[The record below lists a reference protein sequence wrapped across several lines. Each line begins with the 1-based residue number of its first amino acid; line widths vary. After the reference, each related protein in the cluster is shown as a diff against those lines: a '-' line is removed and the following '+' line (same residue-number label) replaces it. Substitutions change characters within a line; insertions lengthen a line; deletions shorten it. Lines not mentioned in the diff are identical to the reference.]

1 MPDEPNEL
9 FQTVARELTLSDRVT
24 DEIEALIVQSRLQIG
39 DKLPAERELAKQFG
53 VSRTV
58 VREAVRALVAKG
70 MLEVRMGSGTIV
82 CAPSAASV
90 SQSMAL
96 YLRGNQRQFDFAHVM
111 EVRSLFEVEIA
122 GLAAERHTA
131 DDIQKMSVILKQAV
145 EIDTR
150 EKFIQWDMDFH
161 LLLAHATH
169 NDLFPLLL
177 DSVAEV
183 MRTTRAMAFD
193 IPGAPAR
200 SYKYH
205 SAILEQVEKGD
216 RQAARRAMR
225 EHLAEAEATL
235 KQAMALHS
243 SRQRAD
249 NDSDDI
255 N

>member
-1 MPDEPNEL
+1 MPDEPNDL
-9 FQTVARELTLSDRVT
+9 FQPVSRELTLSDRVT
-24 DEIEALIVQSRLQIG
+24 DEIEALIFQSRLQIG

-58 VREAVRALVAKG
+58 IREAVRALVAKG

-82 CAPSAASV
+82 CAPSAASI

-96 YLRGNQRQFDFAHVM
+96 YLRGNQRQFDFAHVL
-111 EVRSLFEVEIA
+111 EVRSVLEVEIA
-122 GLAAERHTA
+122 GLAAERHTVE
-131 DDIQKMSVILKQAV
+131 DVQKMWTILKQAI

-150 EKFIQWDMDFH
+150 EIFIQWDMDFH
-161 LLLAHATH
+161 LLLAQATH

-216 RQAARRAMR
+216 RNMARRAMR
-225 EHLAEAEATL
+225 DHLIEAEATL
-235 KQAMALHS
+235 KQAKALHKAH
-243 SRQRAD
+243 QQEAVD
-249 NDSDDI
+249 TDDI
-255 N
+255 K